1 MVKASASA
9 SAVTTASI
17 RASLAA
23 GVAAY
28 LKLPPGVTVNTAV
41 TGKLSTNVYLIEPEG

>member
-41 TGKLSTNVYLIEPEG
+41 TGEYIETLSDQKKSA